1 MLLPADDTIPEFVVV
16 STPDTLKEN
25 FTAIYSSLTFAL
37 DSIPA
42 DTVSLTA
49 IPDAQLNLGLG
60 AGVPVTLKFAPYPM
74 ALLPQEIKV
83 KPVDDDIFE
92 DWHYGNITF

>member
-83 KPVDDDIFE
+83 KPV
-92 DWHYGNITF
+92 